1 MAFDSEMR
9 SLERNIEHGAISRSS
24 AIMAALKDL
33 PPGIIKCTDEGRTCE
48 FIPHDAATAQPTR
61 SKSARVAHLQRRALT
76 MLVLSGDGALVTRA
90 QPVVD
95 EHEASEYVYIPAD
108 FNPPR

>member
-1 MAFDSEMR
+1 MPRFTEEMR
-9 SLERNIEHGAISRSS
+9 SLERNIAHGSGSRSS
-24 AIMAALKDL
+24 FIIAALNEL
-33 PPGIIKCTDEGRTCE
+33 PPGVIEIREDRCTFT
-48 FIPHDAATAQPTR
+48 PHAATAQPTR
-61 SKSARVAHLQRRALT
+61 AKSARVAHLQRRARAR
-76 MLVLSGDGALVTRA
+76 LVLAGDGALVTRA